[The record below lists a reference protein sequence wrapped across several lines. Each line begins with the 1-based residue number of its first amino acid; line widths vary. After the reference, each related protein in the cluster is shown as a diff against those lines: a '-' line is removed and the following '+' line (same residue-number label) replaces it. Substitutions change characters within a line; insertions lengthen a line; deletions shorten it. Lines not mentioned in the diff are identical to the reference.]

1 MGSQA
6 HGFAKLG
13 DSFEES
19 ILPEDINEVLQQLES
34 PAGDAEDLLDEEA
47 SVLAGE
53 AVADVAE
60 DSELDLSAG
69 ELDKGSDPVRLYLRE
84 MATVPLLKREQEV
97 SIARRIEAGQ
107 RRAQRAISRS
117 PIAVAEL
124 LKISN
129 DLEANRIGIRDVV
142 TFSDDSE
149 IEEQEDR
156 TAEYRDRL
164 LVSIQLIGKLHR
176 CGIKESEQLR
186 AEYKLNRGRKS
197 RKLLR
202 LKRKLARTR
211 IEGAREIEGLGL
223 KERTIARLVG
233 AVDAVSKETR
243 TLELQLQSWTDK
255 LSRKRIREQE
265 KKELARRVREARR
278 RLHFRVRCGSSLA
291 SEPTQPRRAGKSRCW
306 NG

>member
-1 MGSQA
+1 MIRIEQEQGGIDVMGSQA

-19 ILPEDINEVLQQLES
+19 ILPEDIDEVLQQLES

-97 SIARRIEAGQ
+97 SIPRRIEVGQ

-176 CGIKESEQLR
+176 RGIKESEQLR

-197 RKLLR
+197 R
-202 LKRKLARTR
+202 
-211 IEGAREIEGLGL
+211 
-223 KERTIARLVG
+223 
-233 AVDAVSKETR
+233 
-243 TLELQLQSWTDK
+243 
-255 LSRKRIREQE
+255 
-265 KKELARRVREARR
+265 
-278 RLHFRVRCGSSLA
+278 
-291 SEPTQPRRAGKSRCW
+291 
-306 NG
+306 